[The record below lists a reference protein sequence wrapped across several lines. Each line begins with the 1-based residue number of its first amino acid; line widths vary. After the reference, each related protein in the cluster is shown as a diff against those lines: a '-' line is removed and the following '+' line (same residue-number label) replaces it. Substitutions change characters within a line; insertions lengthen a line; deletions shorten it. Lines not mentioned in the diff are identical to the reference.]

1 MMYGMC
7 SSGAVNIL
15 CFVWKF
21 SCIKFQNGDQNG
33 SAHNSD
39 HKENNMATQEQFCDV
54 AETMAVPEDVQQFW
68 DNQSDGLKYYLST
81 LAPEHV
87 NTVVLSAARPVVKKT
102 VMDQRYGSNSFYAMT
117 DGTVF

>member
-102 VMDQRYGSNSFYAMT
+102 VMDQRYGKNSF
-117 DGTVF
+117 